1 VRITLHPD
9 PRKGVFE
16 TMLVLGGRPVELDA
30 HLERLVASLR
40 ALYGAALPA
49 GLDKTVADGARHVR
63 HGKLRVTIVPRGGQ
77 LLTSIATTEVE
88 SAKVFPS
95 PERGIVLRSVVVED
109 GLGPH
114 KWADRRLLEKAATE
128 VPPGELPLLVDRNG
142 VALEA
147 SRGSLFSVG
156 ERSITTPPTDGRIL
170 PSIARRQALEVAREM
185 GIETHE
191 ERLTLADLQRRGAA
205 FLAGSV
211 RGVEPVRSLDGVELA
226 APGVLS
232 SQIAAGL
239 RRRWLAMP
247 QVESVAVAAGGRPA
261 GPPAR

>member
-1 VRITLHPD
+1 
-9 PRKGVFE
+9 
-16 TMLVLGGRPVELDA
+16 MLVLGGRPVELDA
-30 HLERLVASLR
+30 HLDRLLASLR

-63 HGKLRVTIVPRGGQ
+63 HGKLRVTVVPRDGL

-95 PERGIVLRSVVVED
+95 AERGIALRSFVVDD

-114 KWADRRLLEKAATE
+114 KWADRRLLENAAAE
-128 VPPGELPLLVDRNG
+128 VPPGELPLLVDREG

-147 SRGSLFSVG
+147 SRGSLFSVDAQ
-156 ERSITTPPTDGRIL
+156 SIKTPPTDGRIL
-170 PSIARRQALEVAREM
+170 PSIARRQALEVAREL
-185 GIETHE
+185 GIEVRE
-191 ERLTLADLQRRGAA
+191 GRLTLADLRQRGEA

-211 RGVEPVRSLDGVELA
+211 RGVEPVRSLDGFDLA
-226 APGVLS
+226 PPGALS

-239 RRRWLAMP
+239 RRRWLAVP
-247 QVESVAVAAGGRPA
+247 QGESVAVAAGGRRA
-261 GPPAR
+261 GRLAH